1 MSVLVVGGDKL
12 GNIEDKLV
20 QSGFSNIFNI
30 TGRKRGDRKIKI
42 PSEIDLVLVLVDYI
56 EHPLMNIIKK
66 ETRRQGIELIFS
78 KRAWSHIENK
88 INGRMRL

>member
-12 GNIEDKLV
+12 GNIEGKLA
-20 QSGFSNIFNI
+20 QNGFSDIFHI
-30 TGRKRGDRKIKI
+30 TGRKRGDRKFKI
-42 PSEIDLVLVLVDYI
+42 PNEIDLVLVLVDYI

-66 ETRRQGIELIFS
+66 ETRKQGIKLVFS

-88 INGRMRL
+88 IN

>member
-12 GNIEDKLV
+12 GNIEDKLA
-20 QSGFSNIFNI
+20 QSGFSNIFHI
-30 TGRKRGDRKIKI
+30 TGRKSGDRKIKI
-42 PSEIDLVLVLVDYI
+42 PSDTDLVLILVDYI

-66 ETRRQGIELIFS
+66 ETRKQGIELVFS

-88 INGRMRL
+88 INGRIKS

>member
-12 GNIEDKLV
+12 GNIEDKLA
-20 QSGFSNIFNI
+20 QSGFSNIFHI

-42 PSEIDLVLVLVDYI
+42 PNEIDLVLVLVDYI

-66 ETRRQGIELIFS
+66 ETRKQGIKLVFS

-88 INGRMRL
+88 IN

>member
-12 GNIEDKLV
+12 GNIEDKLA
-20 QSGFSNIFNI
+20 QKGFANIFHI

-42 PSEIDLVLVLVDYI
+42 PNEIDLVLVLVDYI

-66 ETRRQGIELIFS
+66 ETRKQGIKLVFS
-78 KRAWSHIENK
+78 KRAWSHIKNK
-88 INGRMRL
+88 IN